1 MSNASKIGMAVVGGY
16 VLGRTKKAKLAIMLG
31 GALAGRKLNLTPAG
45 MVSQASKVVAGS
57 PELTRLSDAV
67 RGRLFEAGKQA
78 AVSAAGNRLEA
89 LTNSLVERVEN
100 LGKPVEQVA
109 GAAGDAA
116 GAGVEKTG
124 DAAGAAVEGAG
135 AAAGAAGDTAEG
147 ATDAVGDTADAV
159 GDAAGEAPVV
169 GRAAGSTTRA
179 AGSATRGAGR
189 AVAGTTSKARRPR
202 SADADSEDP
211 PRRRTA
217 RSSASGSSPGRAGSS
232 SRSSSDGADSDSG
245 GRAAPARRT
254 ARSSSGRSSESSS
267 SSSSGSSGKGGS
279 RNGRAPRS
287 GGRTTKKSEAR
298 ADG

>member
-45 MVSQASKVVAGS
+45 VVSQASKVVAGS

-116 GAGVEKTG
+116 GAGVEKAG
-124 DAAGAAVEGAG
+124 DTAGAAVEGAG

-147 ATDAVGDTADAV
+147 ATDAVGDTTDAV

-169 GRAAGSTTRA
+169 GRAAKGATRA
-179 AGSATRGAGR
+179 AGSATRGTGR

-211 PRRRTA
+211 PRRRTG
-217 RSSASGSSPGRAGSS
+217 RPSGSGSSSGRAGSS
-232 SRSSSDGADSDSG
+232 SRSSDGADSDSE

-287 GGRTTKKSEAR
+287 GGRATKKSEAR

>member
-1 MSNASKIGMAVVGGY
+1 MTPAPLLSAQAEEVIDSLTLGKRIRQLRSDAQLTLADLASSVGVATSHMSSLENGK
-16 VLGRTKKAKLAIMLG
+16 REAKLSELQ
-31 GALAGRKLNLTPAG
+31 
-45 MVSQASKVVAGS
+45 SVA
-57 PELTRLSDAV
+57 R
-67 RGRLFEAGKQA
+67 
-78 AVSAAGNRLEA
+78 
-89 LTNSLVERVEN
+89 
-100 LGKPVEQVA
+100 
-109 GAAGDAA
+109 
-116 GAGVEKTG
+116 
-124 DAAGAAVEGAG
+124 
-135 AAAGAAGDTAEG
+135 
-147 ATDAVGDTADAV
+147 AV

-169 GRAAGSTTRA
+169 GRAAKGTTRA

-217 RSSASGSSPGRAGSS
+217 RSSGSGSSSGRAGSS
-232 SRSSSDGADSDSG
+232 SRSSSDSDSE

-287 GGRTTKKSEAR
+287 GGRATRKSEAR